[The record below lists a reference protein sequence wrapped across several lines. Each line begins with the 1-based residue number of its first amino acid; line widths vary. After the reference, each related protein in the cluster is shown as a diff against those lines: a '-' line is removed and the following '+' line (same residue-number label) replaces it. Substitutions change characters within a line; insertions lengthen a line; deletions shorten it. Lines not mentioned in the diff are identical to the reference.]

1 MGLLSSVLAAVMALS
16 SVQDSA
22 KVASND
28 EKTIMLNAESAS
40 KPREINI
47 GFSTSGD
54 GAIVYID
61 GTKHSYGILKGY
73 WHWPGGNSYQQNG
86 VINLLDAV
94 ITTGEIAVVLD
105 SHTKLGGDKLIEEGS
120 ANLIRLRERIDYNKM
135 KEPSFMMVLCG
146 VAPFAYRRKDGVLV
160 VPIGCL
166 KP

>member
-1 MGLLSSVLAAVMALS
+1 MGLLSGVLAAVMALS

-105 SHTKLGGDKLIEEGS
+105 SHTKLGGDKLEEPLLS
-120 ANLIRLRERIDYNKM
+120 VRLLMALSVWMEIFQDLLPRQKGGTTLW
-135 KEPSFMMVLCG
+135 VHLQ
-146 VAPFAYRRKDGVLV
+146 VTTLLA
-160 VPIGCL
+160 
-166 KP
+166 